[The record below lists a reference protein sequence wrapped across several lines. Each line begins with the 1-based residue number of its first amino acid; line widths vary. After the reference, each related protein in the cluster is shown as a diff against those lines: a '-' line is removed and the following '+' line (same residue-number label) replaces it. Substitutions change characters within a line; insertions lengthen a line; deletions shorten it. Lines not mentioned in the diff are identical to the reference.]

1 MSYGQ
6 NSTMLF
12 IAPDLDLRVILNLP
26 KLHTPVFLS
35 NIAAVKLNV
44 IGLVLCMESIIV
56 GKILINFI

>member
-1 MSYGQ
+1 
-6 NSTMLF
+6 MLF